1 MLLFIDT
8 RMKQKCNLACIEKGA
23 ECAFIMGAARK
34 ASVLPVKT
42 ALQSFKITG

>member
-8 RMKQKCNLACIEKGA
+8 RMKQKCNPACIEKGA
-23 ECAFIMGAARK
+23 ECAFIRGAAHK
-34 ASVLPVKT
+34 ASIHPVKP